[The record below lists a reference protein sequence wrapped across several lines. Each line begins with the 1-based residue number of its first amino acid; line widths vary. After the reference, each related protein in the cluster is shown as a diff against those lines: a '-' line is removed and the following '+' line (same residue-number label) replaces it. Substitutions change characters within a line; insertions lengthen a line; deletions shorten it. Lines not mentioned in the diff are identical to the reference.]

1 MKGLFAFYNSNYYSN
16 MTFSK
21 ILLMCALFFNL
32 SCFGQKPNT
41 VNMIQ
46 DTKFD
51 KKLKSLLRFDVPIIS
66 VKSLSAE
73 LKNVVLLD
81 AREPQEYNIAHIA
94 GAKNIGYD
102 NYNLKILESVP
113 KNSKIVV
120 YCSIGYRSEKIA
132 SKIMKL
138 GYKDVSNLYG
148 SIFEW
153 VNQGYPVYDTN
164 EKLTNQIHT
173 YNKSWSKWVENN
185 ACNKVW

>member
-1 MKGLFAFYNSNYYSN
+1 MAF
-16 MTFSK
+16 TKFV
-21 ILLMCALFFNL
+21 LMYALFFNL

-41 VNMIQ
+41 DGMIK
-46 DTKFD
+46 DPKFD
-51 KKLKSLLRFDVPIIS
+51 KKLKFLLNFDVPIIS
-66 VKSLSAE
+66 VKSLSTE

-81 AREPQEYNIAHIA
+81 AREPQEYKLAHIA

-102 NYNLKILESVP
+102 NYNLKILESIP
-113 KNSKIVV
+113 KDAKIVV

-132 SKIMKL
+132 SKIIKL

-164 EKLTNQIHT
+164 EKLTKQIHT
-173 YNKSWSKWVENN
+173 YNKAWSKWVENKD
-185 ACNKVW
+185 CTKIW